1 MCLWERRVPSSLY
14 LLKNSINCHFSK
26 SFYQRNPLPSLLNLL
41 HLELQGTE
49 QMQFDAL
56 IQTNDLF
63 LAENMLPSRGFNILQ
78 NLVEANRVGG
88 GLDALPLPRC
98 LCSRNVIYVNLEAL
112 LKR

>member
-1 MCLWERRVPSSLY
+1 M
-14 LLKNSINCHFSK
+14 
-26 SFYQRNPLPSLLNLL
+26 
-41 HLELQGTE
+41 E

-88 GLDALPLPRC
+88 G
-98 LCSRNVIYVNLEAL
+98 
-112 LKR
+112 